1 MEIPRYAR
9 DDMLIRWLVE
19 ERSGDLRHQG
29 SPWVERNLEKCDVI
43 PGKE

>member
-19 ERSGDLRHQG
+19 ERSGDLRHHSAFKRMSCPKIG
-29 SPWVERNLEKCDVI
+29 LHKKV
-43 PGKE
+43 